1 MKYKVFMSIAT
12 VAAIMFSGCNG
23 ISPKIEKAGV
33 SIEDYEKWSKK
44 IDMDDKFKRNQ
55 IISKWNDAG
64 ITDYDSFNKWVSLDI
79 GRHNFKADH
88 YRFTNDINKLKKLD
102 VTFEDLTKIL
112 KESGNSVRRTI
123 EWVGLTSDLEKIK
136 AWKAL
141 TGNFYK
147 SKSCKLDSKLTL
159 EEAQDWKNKADKN
172 CKDARRSI
180 DKGIDLKTVIRM
192 KSYKFTRTEK
202 KLFIILIENNK
213 NNLTDNL
220 IAEYIKFFSSK
231 REKNADN
238 IINTLNSLYTKNP
251 KLKIEDFK
259 NMYAFYDRTLR
270 TNRTDYIRSHGEEMR
285 LYNLYFK
292 SINKIDLGKKIY
304 RKYVDRN
311 ADRIIHNS
319 DVLENTTSALN
330 GNLTVDYL
338 NKRLIPIKVAT
349 IKKRDE
355 LMEYFNVSKFE
366 DLEKI
371 FTVYVKGYKNFIHQ
385 WQSAGVKY
393 PVSWIEHGIDL
404 ETAKIYVSIGI
415 KDYSLASSWYQAG
428 IKTVEEIKKW
438 QNIKGYTGRKSNLPQ
453 VKGLFKDIPEKDKL
467 ATAEEWIS
475 YGFLNYK
482 SLSNATKSKVSL
494 EVYRTWYKV
503 DTGLDI
509 THVENLVDL
518 GRTPADFKRAKDQCK
533 SYVKFDQLMNYPDEI
548 TKGTC
553 FTGRYMIYE
562 RKSMST
568 VRIFIHP
575 NVNVLAELDVSGIA
589 PEFTR
594 KGKMIYVFGKVESI
608 EKPYDEAEDAY
619 ILELSDLLK
628 NK

>member
-1 MKYKVFMSIAT
+1 MKYKVLISMAT
-12 VAAIMFSGCNG
+12 TAAIMFSGCNG

-33 SIEDYEKWSKK
+33 SVEDYEKWSKK
-44 IDMDDKFKRNQ
+44 IDMDNEFKRNL

-64 ITDYDSFNKWVSLDI
+64 ITDYDTFNNWINL
-79 GRHNFKADH
+79 GPFYGEH
-88 YRFTNDINKLKKLD
+88 YAYTNSIKKLTKLD
-102 VTFEDLTKIL
+102 VTFEDLKKIVQ
-112 KESGNSVRRTI
+112 ESGNSANRTV

-147 SKSCKLDSKLTL
+147 SEKCKLESKLTL
-159 EEAQDWKNKADKN
+159 KEAQDWKNKAGKN
-172 CKDARRSI
+172 CREARRSI
-180 DKGIDLKTVIRM
+180 DNGIDLETIIRM
-192 KSYKFTRTEK
+192 KPYKFTRTERK
-202 KLFIILIENNK
+202 IFLVLIENNK
-213 NNLTDNL
+213 NNLTDNTL
-220 IAEYIKFFSSK
+220 AEYIKFFVENKKTRTLS
-231 REKNADN
+231 
-238 IINTLNSLYTKNP
+238 IIKTLNSVYENNP

-259 NMYAFYDRTLR
+259 KMYAFYDRTVY

-292 SINKIDLGKKIY
+292 SIKKVNLGKKIY

-355 LMEYFNVSKFE
+355 LMRYFKVSKFE

-371 FTVYVKGYKNFIHQ
+371 LTVNVKGYKNYIHE
-385 WQSAGVKY
+385 WQSTGVKY
-393 PVSWIEHGIDL
+393 PVSWIERNIDL
-404 ETAKIYVSIGI
+404 EAAKLYVSIGI
-415 KDYSLASSWYQAG
+415 KDYSLASSWFNAG
-428 IKTVEEIKKW
+428 IKTPAEIKKW
-438 QNIKGYTGRKSNLPQ
+438 QNLKGYTGRKSNLPD
-453 VKGLFKDIPEKDKL
+453 VKGLFKDVPEKDKL

-553 FTGRYMIYE
+553 FVGRYMIYE
-562 RKSMST
+562 RKSMDT

-575 NVNVLAELDVSGIA
+575 NVNVIAELDVSGLA
-589 PEFTR
+589 PKFTR
-594 KGKMIYVFGKVESI
+594 KGNKIYVFGKVESI
-608 EKPYDEAEDAY
+608 DKPYDETEDAY
-619 ILELSDLLK
+619 ILKLSDLLTK
-628 NK
+628 